1 MAGNS
6 VEKFKA
12 SSQIKVADP
21 TDDLDDGLDY
31 SYDSTAD
38 AGETVLAESEDEE
51 SGKDK
56 KRKKR
61 KSEDDEDEEE
71 EAGSKKTTKSERPT
85 KKKKSGKLVEKVSY

>member
-1 MAGNS
+1 MAGKS
-6 VEKFKA
+6 VEKSNA
-12 SSQIKVADP
+12 STQIKVADP

-61 KSEDDEDEEE
+61 KSEDDEEE